1 MKAIWKCITSWIHQH
16 LHLVTLSVL
25 TSTVIIIFTYV
36 MGNSGYPLPGET
48 GALKQIT
55 DYKKFLGIQIGQ
67 IPDSVLMINVC
78 YDKMLVPYTENEV
91 PVGNTIITD
100 RGKLLEFLTKAKAA
114 NNYRYIFM
122 DVFFEEG
129 METEYDSA
137 LFSTIL
143 SMDRLVIPKHKG
155 AVMCD
160 SNLYRKASNADYA
173 TTWQAL
179 SFSRY
184 QYIHDDDESV
194 ALKIYQDR
202 CGSTIKRHWGGL
214 WYTDNGRLCQNSA
227 TLLLPIRVTGSLL
240 DEEGQARER
249 NYIYLSADMLDLDEM
264 GVMSVSEQ
272 IDDKLVIIGDFKSD
286 VHSTFLGPQPGS
298 SILFNGYIALTQ
310 GAHLVNW
317 TYMAILFVIYIII
330 GLFYLSGHSFS
341 SMVMNPWLSIVLSFA
356 STATVFLIIALVASW
371 FDLAFNMWVPTTVYS
386 LYDTFMQKY
395 NIYKNK
401 KK

>member
-1 MKAIWKCITSWIHQH
+1 MKIPFWNTIKTWIRQH
-16 LHLVTLSVL
+16 RSLVFLSVL
-25 TSTVIIIFTYV
+25 TSTIIIIFTYV

-55 DYKKFLGIQIGQ
+55 DYKKFLGMQIGNV
-67 IPDSVLMINVC
+67 PDSILFINVC
-78 YDKMLVPYTENEV
+78 YDKALVPYEENEV

-100 RGKLLEFLTKAKAA
+100 REKLLQFLTKAKEA

-137 LFSTIL
+137 LFNTII
-143 SMDRLVIPKHKG
+143 SMDRIVIPKHKG
-155 AVMCD
+155 VNMCD
-160 SNLYRKASNADYA
+160 SILYQKASNADYA

-184 QYIHDDDESV
+184 QYIHDEDESV

-202 CGSTIKRHWGGL
+202 FGSDIKKHWGGL

-227 TLLLPIRVTGSLL
+227 TLLLPIRIMGSLL
-240 DEEGQARER
+240 DEEGQVRER
-249 NYIYLSADMLDLDEM
+249 NYIYLSADLLDLDE
-264 GVMSVSEQ
+264 VMPVSEQ
-272 IDDKLVIIGDFKSD
+272 IDDKLIVIGDFKSD

-298 SILFNGYIALTQ
+298 SILFNGYIALSQ

-317 TYMAILFVIYIII
+317 LYMGILFVIYIII

-341 SMVMNPWLSIVLSFA
+341 SMCANPWLSIVLSFL
-356 STATVFLIIALVASW
+356 STATVFLIIALIASW
-371 FDLAFNMWVPTTVYS
+371 YDIAFNMWVPTTVYS

-401 KK
+401 SK

>member
-1 MKAIWKCITSWIHQH
+1 MKIPFWNTIKTWIRQH
-16 LHLVTLSVL
+16 RSLVFLSVL
-25 TSTVIIIFTYV
+25 TSTIIIIFTYV

-55 DYKKFLGIQIGQ
+55 DYKKFLGMQIGNV
-67 IPDSVLMINVC
+67 PDSILFINVC
-78 YDKMLVPYTENEV
+78 YDKALVPYEENEV

-100 RGKLLEFLTKAKAA
+100 REKLLQFLTKAKEA

-137 LFSTIL
+137 LFNTII
-143 SMDRLVIPKHKG
+143 SMDRIVIPKHKG
-155 AVMCD
+155 VNMCD
-160 SNLYRKASNADYA
+160 SILYQKASNADYA

-179 SFSRY
+179 TFSRY
-184 QYIHDDDESV
+184 QYIHDEDESV

-202 CGSTIKRHWGGL
+202 FGSDIKKHWGGL

-227 TLLLPIRVTGSLL
+227 TLLLPIRIMGSLL
-240 DEEGQARER
+240 DEEGQVRER
-249 NYIYLSADMLDLDEM
+249 NYIYLSADLLDLDE
-264 GVMSVSEQ
+264 VMPVSEQ
-272 IDDKLVIIGDFKSD
+272 IDDKLIVIGDFKSD

-298 SILFNGYIALTQ
+298 SILFNGYIALSQ

-317 TYMAILFVIYIII
+317 LYMGILFVIYIII

-341 SMVMNPWLSIVLSFA
+341 SMCANPWLSIVLSFL
-356 STATVFLIIALVASW
+356 STATVFLIIALIASW
-371 FDLAFNMWVPTTVYS
+371 YDIAFNMWVPTTVYS

-401 KK
+401 SK

>member
-1 MKAIWKCITSWIHQH
+1 MKVPFWKRVITWIRQQRK
-16 LHLVTLSVL
+16 LIFLSVL

-55 DYKKFLGIQIGQ
+55 DYKKFLGMQIGNV
-67 IPDSVLMINVC
+67 PDSILFINVC
-78 YDKMLVPYTENEV
+78 YDKMLIPYEENEV
-91 PVGNTIITD
+91 PVGNMVITD
-100 RGKLLEFLTKAKAA
+100 REKLLQFLTIAKKA

-137 LFSTIL
+137 LFHTIT
-143 SMDRLVIPKHKG
+143 SMDRIVIPKHKG
-155 AVMCD
+155 SNMVD
-160 SNLYRKASNADYA
+160 SMLYQKASNADYA

-179 SFSRY
+179 TFSRY
-184 QYIHDDDESV
+184 QYIHDEDPSV

-202 CGSTIKRHWGGL
+202 FGSDIKKHMGGL

-227 TLLLPIRVTGSLL
+227 TLLLPIRITGSLL
-240 DEEGQARER
+240 DEEGQVRER
-249 NYIYLSADMLDLDEM
+249 NYIYLSADLLDLDE
-264 GVMSVSEQ
+264 VMPVSEQ
-272 IDDKLVIIGDFKSD
+272 IEDKLIVIGDFKSD
-286 VHSTFLGPQPGS
+286 IHSTFLGMQPGS
-298 SILFNGYIALTQ
+298 SILFNGYIALSQ

-317 TYMAILFVIYIII
+317 PYMGILFVIYIII

-341 SMVMNPWLSIVLSFA
+341 SMVMNPWLSIVLSFL

-371 FDLAFNMWVPTTVYS
+371 YDLAFNMWVPTTVYS

-401 KK
+401 SK

>member
-1 MKAIWKCITSWIHQH
+1 M
-16 LHLVTLSVL
+16 VTLSVL

-55 DYKKFLGIQIGQ
+55 DYKKFLGMQIGNV
-67 IPDSVLMINVC
+67 PDSILFINVC
-78 YDKMLVPYTENEV
+78 YDKALVPYEENEV

-100 RGKLLEFLTKAKAA
+100 REKLLQFLTKAKEA

-137 LFSTIL
+137 LFNTII
-143 SMDRLVIPKHKG
+143 SMDRIVIPKHKG
-155 AVMCD
+155 VNMCD
-160 SNLYRKASNADYA
+160 SILYQKASNADYA

-179 SFSRY
+179 TFSRY
-184 QYIHDDDESV
+184 QYIHDEDESV

-202 CGSTIKRHWGGL
+202 FGSDIKKHWGGL

-227 TLLLPIRVTGSLL
+227 TLLLPIRIMGSLL
-240 DEEGQARER
+240 DEEGQVRER
-249 NYIYLSADMLDLDEM
+249 NYIYLSADLLDLDE
-264 GVMSVSEQ
+264 VMPVSEQ
-272 IDDKLVIIGDFKSD
+272 IDDKLIVIGDFKSD

-298 SILFNGYIALTQ
+298 SILFNGYIALSQ

-317 TYMAILFVIYIII
+317 LYMGILFVIYIII

-341 SMVMNPWLSIVLSFA
+341 SMCANPWLSIVLSFL
-356 STATVFLIIALVASW
+356 STATVFLIIALIASW
-371 FDLAFNMWVPTTVYS
+371 YDIAFNMWVPTTVYS

-401 KK
+401 SK

>member
-1 MKAIWKCITSWIHQH
+1 MKVPFWNTIKTWIRQH
-16 LHLVTLSVL
+16 RSLVFLSVL

-55 DYKKFLGIQIGQ
+55 DYKKFLGMQIGNV
-67 IPDSVLMINVC
+67 PDSILFINVC
-78 YDKMLVPYTENEV
+78 YDKALVPYEENEV

-100 RGKLLEFLTKAKAA
+100 REKLLQFLTKAKEA

-129 METEYDSA
+129 MVTEYDSA
-137 LFSTIL
+137 LFNTIV
-143 SMDRLVIPKHKG
+143 SMDRIVIPKHKG
-155 AVMCD
+155 VNMCD
-160 SNLYRKASNADYA
+160 SILNQKAANADYA

-179 SFSRY
+179 TFSRY
-184 QYIHDDDESV
+184 QYLHDDDESV

-202 CGSTIKRHWGGL
+202 FGSDIKKHWGGL

-227 TLLLPIRVTGSLL
+227 TLLLPVRITGSLL
-240 DEEGQARER
+240 DEEGQVRER
-249 NYIYLSADMLDLDEM
+249 NYIYLSADLLDLDE
-264 GVMSVSEQ
+264 VMPVSEQ
-272 IDDKLVIIGDFKSD
+272 IDDKFIVIGDFKSD
-286 VHSTFLGPQPGS
+286 VHTTFLGSQPGS
-298 SILFNGYIALTQ
+298 SILFNGYIALSQ

-317 TYMAILFVIYIII
+317 LYMGILFVIYIII

-341 SMVMNPWLSIVLSFA
+341 SMCANPWLSIVLSFL

-371 FDLAFNMWVPTTVYS
+371 YDIAFNMWVPTTVYS

-401 KK
+401 SK

>member
-1 MKAIWKCITSWIHQH
+1 MKVPFWNTIKTWIRQH
-16 LHLVTLSVL
+16 RSLVFLSVL

-55 DYKKFLGIQIGQ
+55 DYKKFLGMQIGNV
-67 IPDSVLMINVC
+67 PDSILFINVC
-78 YDKMLVPYTENEV
+78 YDKALVPYEENEV

-100 RGKLLEFLTKAKAA
+100 REKLLQFLTKAKEA

-129 METEYDSA
+129 MVTEYDSA
-137 LFSTIL
+137 LFNTIV
-143 SMDRLVIPKHKG
+143 SMDRIVIPKHKG
-155 AVMCD
+155 VNMCD
-160 SNLYRKASNADYA
+160 SILNQKAANADYA

-179 SFSRY
+179 TFSRY
-184 QYIHDDDESV
+184 QYLHDDEESV

-202 CGSTIKRHWGGL
+202 FGSDIKKHWGGL
-214 WYTDNGRLCQNSA
+214 WYTDHGRLCQNSA
-227 TLLLPIRVTGSLL
+227 TLLLPVRITGSLL
-240 DEEGQARER
+240 DEEGQVRER
-249 NYIYLSADMLDLDEM
+249 NYIYLSADLLDLDE
-264 GVMSVSEQ
+264 VMPVSEQ
-272 IDDKLVIIGDFKSD
+272 IDDKLIVIGDFKSD
-286 VHSTFLGPQPGS
+286 VHTTFLGSQPGS
-298 SILFNGYIALTQ
+298 SILFNGYIALSQ

-317 TYMAILFVIYIII
+317 LYMGILFVIYIII

-341 SMVMNPWLSIVLSFA
+341 SMCANPWLSIVLSFL

-371 FDLAFNMWVPTTVYS
+371 YDIAFNMWVPTTVYS

-401 KK
+401 AK

>member
-1 MKAIWKCITSWIHQH
+1 MKIPFWNTIKTWIRQH
-16 LHLVTLSVL
+16 RSLVFLSVL
-25 TSTVIIIFTYV
+25 TSTIIIIFTYV

-55 DYKKFLGIQIGQ
+55 DYKKFLGMQIGNV
-67 IPDSVLMINVC
+67 PDSILFINVC
-78 YDKMLVPYTENEV
+78 YDKALVPYEENEV

-100 RGKLLEFLTKAKAA
+100 REKLLQFLTKAKEA

-137 LFSTIL
+137 LFNTII
-143 SMDRLVIPKHKG
+143 SMDRIVIPKHKG
-155 AVMCD
+155 VNMCD
-160 SNLYRKASNADYA
+160 SILYQKASNADYA

-179 SFSRY
+179 TFSRY
-184 QYIHDDDESV
+184 QYIHDEDESV

-202 CGSTIKRHWGGL
+202 FGSDIKKHWGGL

-227 TLLLPIRVTGSLL
+227 TLLLPIRIMGSLL
-240 DEEGQARER
+240 DEEGQVRER
-249 NYIYLSADMLDLDEM
+249 NYIYLSADLLDLDE
-264 GVMSVSEQ
+264 VMPVSEQ
-272 IDDKLVIIGDFKSD
+272 IDDKLIVIGDFKSD

-298 SILFNGYIALTQ
+298 SILFNGYIALSQ

-317 TYMAILFVIYIII
+317 IYMGILFVIYIII

-341 SMVMNPWLSIVLSFA
+341 SMCANPWLSIVLSFL
-356 STATVFLIIALVASW
+356 STATVFLIIALIASW
-371 FDLAFNMWVPTTVYS
+371 YDIAFNMWVPTTVYS

-401 KK
+401 SK

>member
-1 MKAIWKCITSWIHQH
+1 MKIPFWNTIKTWIRQH
-16 LHLVTLSVL
+16 RSLVFLSVL
-25 TSTVIIIFTYV
+25 TSTIIIIFTYV

-55 DYKKFLGIQIGQ
+55 DYKKFLGMQIGNV
-67 IPDSVLMINVC
+67 PDSILFINVC
-78 YDKMLVPYTENEV
+78 YDKALVPYEENEV
-91 PVGNTIITD
+91 PVGNTIITN
-100 RGKLLEFLTKAKAA
+100 REKLLQFLTKAKEA

-137 LFSTIL
+137 LFNTII
-143 SMDRLVIPKHKG
+143 SMDRIVIPKHKG
-155 AVMCD
+155 VNMCD
-160 SNLYRKASNADYA
+160 SILYQKASNADYA

-179 SFSRY
+179 TFSRY
-184 QYIHDDDESV
+184 QYIHDEDESV

-202 CGSTIKRHWGGL
+202 FGSDIKKHWGGL

-227 TLLLPIRVTGSLL
+227 TLLLPIRIMGSLL
-240 DEEGQARER
+240 DEEGQVRER
-249 NYIYLSADMLDLDEM
+249 NYIYLSADLLDLDE
-264 GVMSVSEQ
+264 VMPVSEQ
-272 IDDKLVIIGDFKSD
+272 IDDKLIVIGDFKSD

-298 SILFNGYIALTQ
+298 SILFNGYIALSQ

-317 TYMAILFVIYIII
+317 LYMGILFVIYIII

-341 SMVMNPWLSIVLSFA
+341 SMCANPWLSIVLSFL
-356 STATVFLIIALVASW
+356 STATVFLIIALIASW
-371 FDLAFNMWVPTTVYS
+371 YDIAFNMWVPTTVYS

-401 KK
+401 SK

>member
-1 MKAIWKCITSWIHQH
+1 MKVPFWNTIKTWIRQH
-16 LHLVTLSVL
+16 RSLVFLSVL

-55 DYKKFLGIQIGQ
+55 DYKKFLGMQIGNV
-67 IPDSVLMINVC
+67 PDSILFINVC
-78 YDKMLVPYTENEV
+78 YDKALVPYEENEV

-100 RGKLLEFLTKAKAA
+100 REKLLQFLTKAKEA

-129 METEYDSA
+129 MVTEYDSA
-137 LFSTIL
+137 LFNTIV
-143 SMDRLVIPKHKG
+143 SMDRIVIPKHKG
-155 AVMCD
+155 VNMCD
-160 SNLYRKASNADYA
+160 SILNQKAANADYA

-179 SFSRY
+179 TFSRY
-184 QYIHDDDESV
+184 QYLHDDDESV

-202 CGSTIKRHWGGL
+202 FGSDIKKHWGGL

-227 TLLLPIRVTGSLL
+227 TLLLPVRITGSLL
-240 DEEGQARER
+240 DEEGQVRER
-249 NYIYLSADMLDLDEM
+249 NYIYLSADLLDLDE
-264 GVMSVSEQ
+264 VMPVSEQ
-272 IDDKLVIIGDFKSD
+272 IDDKLIVIGDFKSD
-286 VHSTFLGPQPGS
+286 VHTTFLGSQPGS
-298 SILFNGYIALTQ
+298 SILFNGYIALSQ

-317 TYMAILFVIYIII
+317 LYMGILFVIYIII

-341 SMVMNPWLSIVLSFA
+341 SMCANPWLSIVLSFL

-371 FDLAFNMWVPTTVYS
+371 YDIAFNMWVPTTVYS

-401 KK
+401 SK

>member
-1 MKAIWKCITSWIHQH
+1 MKVPFWNTIKTWIRQH
-16 LHLVTLSVL
+16 RSLVFLSVL

-55 DYKKFLGIQIGQ
+55 DYKKFLGMQIGNV
-67 IPDSVLMINVC
+67 PDSILFINVC
-78 YDKMLVPYTENEV
+78 YDKALVPYEENEV

-100 RGKLLEFLTKAKAA
+100 REKLLQFLTKAKEA

-129 METEYDSA
+129 MVTEYDSA
-137 LFSTIL
+137 LFNTIV
-143 SMDRLVIPKHKG
+143 SMDRIVIPKHKG
-155 AVMCD
+155 VNMCD
-160 SNLYRKASNADYA
+160 SILNQKAANADYA

-179 SFSRY
+179 TFSRY
-184 QYIHDDDESV
+184 QYLHDDDESV

-202 CGSTIKRHWGGL
+202 FGSDIKKHWGGL

-227 TLLLPIRVTGSLL
+227 TLLLPVRITGSLL
-240 DEEGQARER
+240 DEEGQVRER
-249 NYIYLSADMLDLDEM
+249 NYIYLSADLLDLDE
-264 GVMSVSEQ
+264 VMPVSEQ
-272 IDDKLVIIGDFKSD
+272 IDDKLIVIGDFKSD
-286 VHSTFLGPQPGS
+286 VHSTFLGSQPGS
-298 SILFNGYIALTQ
+298 SILFNGYIALSQ

-317 TYMAILFVIYIII
+317 LYMGILFVIYIII
-330 GLFYLSGHSFS
+330 GLFSLSGHSFS
-341 SMVMNPWLSIVLSFA
+341 SMCANPWLSIVLSFL

-371 FDLAFNMWVPTTVYS
+371 YDIAFNMWVPTTVYS

-401 KK
+401 SK

>member
-1 MKAIWKCITSWIHQH
+1 MKVPFWNTIKTWIRQH
-16 LHLVTLSVL
+16 RSLVFLSVL

-55 DYKKFLGIQIGQ
+55 DYKKFLGMQIGNV
-67 IPDSVLMINVC
+67 PDSILFINVC
-78 YDKMLVPYTENEV
+78 YDKALVPYEENEV

-100 RGKLLEFLTKAKAA
+100 REKLLQFLTKAKEA

-129 METEYDSA
+129 MVTEYDSA
-137 LFSTIL
+137 LFNTIV
-143 SMDRLVIPKHKG
+143 SMDRIVIPKHKG
-155 AVMCD
+155 VNMCD
-160 SNLYRKASNADYA
+160 SILNQKAANADYA

-179 SFSRY
+179 TFSRY
-184 QYIHDDDESV
+184 QYLHDDDESV

-202 CGSTIKRHWGGL
+202 FGSDIKKHWGGL

-227 TLLLPIRVTGSLL
+227 TLLLPIRIMGSLL
-240 DEEGQARER
+240 DEEGQVRER
-249 NYIYLSADMLDLDEM
+249 NYIYLSADLLDLDE
-264 GVMSVSEQ
+264 VMPVSEQ
-272 IDDKLVIIGDFKSD
+272 IDDKLIVIGDFKSD
-286 VHSTFLGPQPGS
+286 VHSTFLGMQPGS
-298 SILFNGYIALTQ
+298 SILFNGYIALSQ

-317 TYMAILFVIYIII
+317 LYMGILFVIYIII

-341 SMVMNPWLSIVLSFA
+341 SMCANPWLSIVLSFL
-356 STATVFLIIALVASW
+356 STATVFLIIALIASW
-371 FDLAFNMWVPTTVYS
+371 YDIAFNMWVPTTVYS

-401 KK
+401 SK

>member
-1 MKAIWKCITSWIHQH
+1 
-16 LHLVTLSVL
+16 VL
-25 TSTVIIIFTYV
+25 TSTIIIIFTYV

-55 DYKKFLGIQIGQ
+55 DYKKFLGMQIGNV
-67 IPDSVLMINVC
+67 PDSILFINVC
-78 YDKMLVPYTENEV
+78 YDKALVPYEENEV

-100 RGKLLEFLTKAKAA
+100 REKLLQFLTKAKEA

-137 LFSTIL
+137 LFNTII
-143 SMDRLVIPKHKG
+143 SMDRIVIPKHKG
-155 AVMCD
+155 VNMCD
-160 SNLYRKASNADYA
+160 SILYQKASNADYA

-179 SFSRY
+179 TFSRY
-184 QYIHDDDESV
+184 QYIHDEDESV

-202 CGSTIKRHWGGL
+202 FGSDIKKHWGGL

-227 TLLLPIRVTGSLL
+227 TLLLPIRIMGSLL
-240 DEEGQARER
+240 DEEGQVRER
-249 NYIYLSADMLDLDEM
+249 NYIYLSADLLDLDE
-264 GVMSVSEQ
+264 VMPVSEQ
-272 IDDKLVIIGDFKSD
+272 IDDKLIVIGDFKSD

-298 SILFNGYIALTQ
+298 SILFNGYIALSQ

-317 TYMAILFVIYIII
+317 LYMGILFVIYIII

-341 SMVMNPWLSIVLSFA
+341 SMCANPWLSIVLSFL
-356 STATVFLIIALVASW
+356 STATVFLIIALIASW
-371 FDLAFNMWVPTTVYS
+371 YDIAFNMWVPTTVYS

-401 KK
+401 SK

>member
-1 MKAIWKCITSWIHQH
+1 MKVPFWNTIKTWIRQH
-16 LHLVTLSVL
+16 RSLVFLSVL

-55 DYKKFLGIQIGQ
+55 DYKKFLGMQIGNV
-67 IPDSVLMINVC
+67 PDSILFINVC
-78 YDKMLVPYTENEV
+78 YDKALVPYEENEV

-100 RGKLLEFLTKAKAA
+100 REKLLQFLTKAKEA

-129 METEYDSA
+129 MVTEYDSA
-137 LFSTIL
+137 LFSTIV
-143 SMDRLVIPKHKG
+143 SMDRIVIPKHKG
-155 AVMCD
+155 VNMCD
-160 SNLYRKASNADYA
+160 SILNQKAANADYA

-179 SFSRY
+179 TFSRY
-184 QYIHDDDESV
+184 QYLHDDDESV

-202 CGSTIKRHWGGL
+202 FGSDIKKHWGGL
-214 WYTDNGRLCQNSA
+214 WYTDKGRLCQNSE
-227 TLLLPIRVTGSLL
+227 TLLLPVRITGSLL
-240 DEEGQARER
+240 DEEGQVRER
-249 NYIYLSADMLDLDEM
+249 NYIYLSADLLDLDE
-264 GVMSVSEQ
+264 VMPVSEQ
-272 IDDKLVIIGDFKSD
+272 IDDKLIVIGDFKSD
-286 VHSTFLGPQPGS
+286 VHSTFLGSQPGS
-298 SILFNGYIALTQ
+298 SILFNGYIALSQ

-317 TYMAILFVIYIII
+317 LYMGILFVIYIII

-341 SMVMNPWLSIVLSFA
+341 SMCANPWLSIVLSFL

-371 FDLAFNMWVPTTVYS
+371 YDIAFNMWVPTTVYS

-401 KK
+401 SK

>member
-1 MKAIWKCITSWIHQH
+1 MKVPFWNTIKTWIRQH
-16 LHLVTLSVL
+16 RSLVFLSVL

-55 DYKKFLGIQIGQ
+55 DYKKFLGMQIGNV
-67 IPDSVLMINVC
+67 PDSILFINVC
-78 YDKMLVPYTENEV
+78 YDKALVPYEENEV

-100 RGKLLEFLTKAKAA
+100 REKLLQFLTKAKEA

-129 METEYDSA
+129 MVTEYDSA
-137 LFSTIL
+137 LFSTIV
-143 SMDRLVIPKHKG
+143 SMDRIVIPKHKG
-155 AVMCD
+155 VNMCD
-160 SNLYRKASNADYA
+160 SILNQKAANADYA

-179 SFSRY
+179 TFSRY
-184 QYIHDDDESV
+184 QYLHDDDESV

-202 CGSTIKRHWGGL
+202 FGSDIKKHWGGL

-227 TLLLPIRVTGSLL
+227 TLLLPIRIMGSLL
-240 DEEGQARER
+240 DEEGQVRER
-249 NYIYLSADMLDLDEM
+249 NYIYLSADLLDLDE
-264 GVMSVSEQ
+264 VMPVSEQ
-272 IDDKLVIIGDFKSD
+272 IDDKLIVIGDFKSD
-286 VHSTFLGPQPGS
+286 VHSTFLGMQPGS
-298 SILFNGYIALTQ
+298 SILFNGYIALSQ

-317 TYMAILFVIYIII
+317 LYMGILFVIYIII

-341 SMVMNPWLSIVLSFA
+341 SMCANPWLSIVLSFL
-356 STATVFLIIALVASW
+356 STATVFLIIALIASW
-371 FDLAFNMWVPTTVYS
+371 YDIAFNMWVPTTVYS

-401 KK
+401 SK

>member
-1 MKAIWKCITSWIHQH
+1 M
-16 LHLVTLSVL
+16 VTLSVL

-55 DYKKFLGIQIGQ
+55 DYKKFLGMQIGNV
-67 IPDSVLMINVC
+67 PDSILFVNVC
-78 YDKMLVPYTENEV
+78 YDKMLTPYEENEV
-91 PVGNTIITD
+91 PVGNMVITD
-100 RGKLLEFLTKAKAA
+100 REKLLQFLTIAKKA

-137 LFSTIL
+137 LFHTIT
-143 SMDRLVIPKHKG
+143 SMDRIVIPKHKG
-155 AVMCD
+155 VNMCD
-160 SNLYRKASNADYA
+160 TTLYQKAANADYA

-179 SFSRY
+179 TFSRY
-184 QYIHDDDESV
+184 QYIHDEDESV

-202 CGSTIKRHWGGL
+202 FGSDIKKHMGGL

-227 TLLLPIRVTGSLL
+227 TLLLPVRITGSLL
-240 DEEGQARER
+240 DEEGQVRER
-249 NYIYLSADMLDLDEM
+249 NYIYLSADLLDLDE
-264 GVMSVSEQ
+264 VMPVSEQ
-272 IDDKLVIIGDFKSD
+272 IDDKLIVIGDFKSD
-286 VHSTFLGPQPGS
+286 VHSTFLGMQPGS
-298 SILFNGYIALTQ
+298 SILFNGYIALSQ

-317 TYMAILFVIYIII
+317 LYMGILFVIYIII

-341 SMVMNPWLSIVLSFA
+341 SMCANPWLSILLSFL
-356 STATVFLIIALVASW
+356 STATVFLIIALIASW
-371 FDLAFNMWVPTTVYS
+371 YDIAFNMWVPTTVYS

-401 KK
+401 AK

>member
-1 MKAIWKCITSWIHQH
+1 MKVPFWNTIKTWIRQH
-16 LHLVTLSVL
+16 RSLVFLSVL

-55 DYKKFLGIQIGQ
+55 DYKKFLGMQIGNV
-67 IPDSVLMINVC
+67 PDSILFINVC
-78 YDKMLVPYTENEV
+78 YDKALVPYEENEV

-100 RGKLLEFLTKAKAA
+100 REKLLQFLTKAKEA

-129 METEYDSA
+129 MVTEYDSA
-137 LFSTIL
+137 LFNTIV
-143 SMDRLVIPKHKG
+143 SMDRIVIPKHKG
-155 AVMCD
+155 VNMCD
-160 SNLYRKASNADYA
+160 SILNQKAANADYA

-179 SFSRY
+179 TFSRY
-184 QYIHDDDESV
+184 QYLHDDDESV

-202 CGSTIKRHWGGL
+202 FGSDIKKHWGGL

-227 TLLLPIRVTGSLL
+227 TLLLPVRITGSLL
-240 DEEGQARER
+240 DEEGQVRER
-249 NYIYLSADMLDLDEM
+249 NYIYLSADLLDLDE
-264 GVMSVSEQ
+264 VMPVSEQ
-272 IDDKLVIIGDFKSD
+272 IDDKLIVIGDFKSD
-286 VHSTFLGPQPGS
+286 VHSTFLGSQPGS
-298 SILFNGYIALTQ
+298 SILFNGYIALSQ

-317 TYMAILFVIYIII
+317 LYMGILFVIYIII

-341 SMVMNPWLSIVLSFA
+341 SMCANPWLSIVLSFL

-371 FDLAFNMWVPTTVYS
+371 YDIAFNMWVPTTVYS

-401 KK
+401 SK

>member
-1 MKAIWKCITSWIHQH
+1 MKVHFWNTIKTWIRQH
-16 LHLVTLSVL
+16 RSLVFLSVL

-55 DYKKFLGIQIGQ
+55 DYKKFLGMQIGNV
-67 IPDSVLMINVC
+67 PDSILFINVC
-78 YDKMLVPYTENEV
+78 YDKALVPYEENEV

-100 RGKLLEFLTKAKAA
+100 REKLLQFLTKAKEA

-129 METEYDSA
+129 MVTEYDSA
-137 LFSTIL
+137 LFNTIV
-143 SMDRLVIPKHKG
+143 SMDRIVIPKHKG
-155 AVMCD
+155 VNMCD
-160 SNLYRKASNADYA
+160 SILNQKAANADYA

-179 SFSRY
+179 TFSRY
-184 QYIHDDDESV
+184 QYLHDDDESV

-202 CGSTIKRHWGGL
+202 FGSDIKKHWGGL

-227 TLLLPIRVTGSLL
+227 TLLLPVRITGSLL
-240 DEEGQARER
+240 DEEGQVRER
-249 NYIYLSADMLDLDEM
+249 NYIYLSADLLDLDE
-264 GVMSVSEQ
+264 VMPVSEQ
-272 IDDKLVIIGDFKSD
+272 IDDKLIVIGDFKSD
-286 VHSTFLGPQPGS
+286 VHSTFLGSQPGS
-298 SILFNGYIALTQ
+298 SILFNGYIALSQ

-317 TYMAILFVIYIII
+317 LYMGILFVIYIII

-341 SMVMNPWLSIVLSFA
+341 SMCANPWLSIVLSFL

-371 FDLAFNMWVPTTVYS
+371 YDIAFNMWVPTTVYS

-401 KK
+401 SK

>member
-1 MKAIWKCITSWIHQH
+1 MKIPFWNTIKTWIRQH
-16 LHLVTLSVL
+16 RSLVFLSVL

-55 DYKKFLGIQIGQ
+55 DYKKFLGMQIGNV
-67 IPDSVLMINVC
+67 PDSILFINVH
-78 YDKMLVPYTENEV
+78 YDKMLVPYEENEV
-91 PVGNTIITD
+91 PVGNMVITN
-100 RGKLLEFLTKAKAA
+100 RERLLQFLTKAKEA

-137 LFSTIL
+137 LFNTIV
-143 SMDRLVIPKHKG
+143 SMDRIVIPKHKG
-155 AVMCD
+155 VNMCD
-160 SNLYRKASNADYA
+160 SILYKKASNADYA

-179 SFSRY
+179 TFSRY
-184 QYIHDDDESV
+184 QYIHDEDESV

-202 CGSTIKRHWGGL
+202 FGSTIEKHWGGL

-227 TLLLPIRVTGSLL
+227 TLLLPIRITGSLL
-240 DEEGQARER
+240 DEEGQVRER
-249 NYIYLSADMLDLDEM
+249 NYIYLSADLLDLDE
-264 GVMSVSEQ
+264 VMPVSEQ
-272 IDDKLVIIGDFKSD
+272 IDDKLIVIGDFNSD
-286 VHSTFLGPQPGS
+286 VHSTFLGSQPGS
-298 SILFNGYIALTQ
+298 SILFNGYIALSQ

-317 TYMAILFVIYIII
+317 LYMGILFVIYIII

-341 SMVMNPWLSIVLSFA
+341 SMCANPWLSIVLSFA

-401 KK
+401 SK

>member
-1 MKAIWKCITSWIHQH
+1 MEIPFWNTIKTWIRQH
-16 LHLVTLSVL
+16 RSLVFLSVL
-25 TSTVIIIFTYV
+25 TSTIIIIFTYV

-55 DYKKFLGIQIGQ
+55 DYKKFLGMQIGNV
-67 IPDSVLMINVC
+67 PDSILFINVC
-78 YDKMLVPYTENEV
+78 YDKALVPYEENEV

-100 RGKLLEFLTKAKAA
+100 REKLLQFLTKAKEA

-137 LFSTIL
+137 LFNTII
-143 SMDRLVIPKHKG
+143 SMDRIVIPKHKG
-155 AVMCD
+155 VNMCD
-160 SNLYRKASNADYA
+160 SILYQKASNADYA

-179 SFSRY
+179 TFSRY
-184 QYIHDDDESV
+184 QYIHDEDESV

-202 CGSTIKRHWGGL
+202 FGSDIKKHWGGL

-227 TLLLPIRVTGSLL
+227 TLLLPIRIMGSLL
-240 DEEGQARER
+240 DEEGQVRER
-249 NYIYLSADMLDLDEM
+249 NYIYLSADLLDLDE
-264 GVMSVSEQ
+264 VMPVSEQ
-272 IDDKLVIIGDFKSD
+272 IDDKLIVIGDFKSD

-298 SILFNGYIALTQ
+298 SILFNGYIALSQ

-317 TYMAILFVIYIII
+317 LYMGILFVIYIII

-341 SMVMNPWLSIVLSFA
+341 SMCANPWLSIVLSFL
-356 STATVFLIIALVASW
+356 STATVFLIIALIASW
-371 FDLAFNMWVPTTVYS
+371 YDIAFNMWVPTTVYS

-401 KK
+401 SK

>member
-1 MKAIWKCITSWIHQH
+1 
-16 LHLVTLSVL
+16 
-25 TSTVIIIFTYV
+25 

-55 DYKKFLGIQIGQ
+55 DYKKFLGMQIGNV
-67 IPDSVLMINVC
+67 PDSILFINVH
-78 YDKMLVPYTENEV
+78 YDKMLVPYEENEV
-91 PVGNTIITD
+91 PVGNMVITD
-100 RGKLLEFLTKAKAA
+100 RERLLQFLTKAKEA

-137 LFSTIL
+137 LFSTIK
-143 SMDRLVIPKHKG
+143 SMDRIVIPKHKG
-155 AVMCD
+155 VNMCD
-160 SNLYRKASNADYA
+160 STLYQKASNADYA

-179 SFSRY
+179 TFSRY
-184 QYIHDDDESV
+184 QYIHDEDESV

-202 CGSTIKRHWGGL
+202 FGSTIEKHWGGL

-227 TLLLPIRVTGSLL
+227 TLLLPIRITGSLL
-240 DEEGQARER
+240 DEEGQVRER
-249 NYIYLSADMLDLDEM
+249 NYIYLSADLLDLNE
-264 GVMSVSEQ
+264 VMPVSEQ
-272 IDDKLVIIGDFKSD
+272 IDDKLIVIGDFNSD
-286 VHSTFLGPQPGS
+286 VHSTFLGSQPGS
-298 SILFNGYIALTQ
+298 SILFNGYIALSQ

-317 TYMAILFVIYIII
+317 LYMGILFVIYIII

-341 SMVMNPWLSIVLSFA
+341 SMCANPWLSIVLSLA

-401 KK
+401 SK

>member
-1 MKAIWKCITSWIHQH
+1 MKVPFWNTIKTWIRQH
-16 LHLVTLSVL
+16 RSLVFLSVL

-55 DYKKFLGIQIGQ
+55 DYKKFLGMQIGNV
-67 IPDSVLMINVC
+67 PDSILFINVC
-78 YDKMLVPYTENEV
+78 YDKALVPYEENEV

-100 RGKLLEFLTKAKAA
+100 REKLLQFLTKAKEA

-137 LFSTIL
+137 LFNTIV
-143 SMDRLVIPKHKG
+143 SMDRIVIPKHKG
-155 AVMCD
+155 VNMCD
-160 SNLYRKASNADYA
+160 SILNQKAANADYA

-179 SFSRY
+179 TFSRY
-184 QYIHDDDESV
+184 QYLHDDDESV

-202 CGSTIKRHWGGL
+202 FGSDIKKHWGGL

-227 TLLLPIRVTGSLL
+227 TLLLPVRITGSLL
-240 DEEGQARER
+240 DEEGQVRER
-249 NYIYLSADMLDLDEM
+249 NYIYLSADLLDLDE
-264 GVMSVSEQ
+264 VMPVSEQ
-272 IDDKLVIIGDFKSD
+272 IDDKLIVIGDFKSD
-286 VHSTFLGPQPGS
+286 VHTTFLGSQPGS
-298 SILFNGYIALTQ
+298 SILFNGYIALSQ

-317 TYMAILFVIYIII
+317 LYMGILFVIYIII

-341 SMVMNPWLSIVLSFA
+341 SMCANPWLSIVLSFL

-371 FDLAFNMWVPTTVYS
+371 YDIAFNMWVPTTVYS

-401 KK
+401 SK

>member
-1 MKAIWKCITSWIHQH
+1 MKIPFWNTIKTWIRQH
-16 LHLVTLSVL
+16 RSLVFLSVL
-25 TSTVIIIFTYV
+25 TSTIIIIFTYV

-55 DYKKFLGIQIGQ
+55 DYKKFLGMQIGNV
-67 IPDSVLMINVC
+67 PDSILFINVC
-78 YDKMLVPYTENEV
+78 YDKALVPYEENEV

-100 RGKLLEFLTKAKAA
+100 REKLLQFLTKAKEA

-137 LFSTIL
+137 LFNTII
-143 SMDRLVIPKHKG
+143 SMDRIVIPKHKG
-155 AVMCD
+155 VNMCD
-160 SNLYRKASNADYA
+160 SILYQKASNADYA

-179 SFSRY
+179 TFSRY
-184 QYIHDDDESV
+184 QYIHDEDESV

-202 CGSTIKRHWGGL
+202 FGSDIKKHWGGL

-227 TLLLPIRVTGSLL
+227 TLLLPIRIMGSLL
-240 DEEGQARER
+240 DEEGQVRER
-249 NYIYLSADMLDLDEM
+249 NYIYLGADLLDLDE
-264 GVMSVSEQ
+264 VMPVSEQ
-272 IDDKLVIIGDFKSD
+272 IDDKLIVIGDFKSD

-298 SILFNGYIALTQ
+298 SILFNGYIALSQ

-317 TYMAILFVIYIII
+317 LYMGILFVIYIII

-341 SMVMNPWLSIVLSFA
+341 SMCANPWLSIVLSFL
-356 STATVFLIIALVASW
+356 STATVFLIIALIASW
-371 FDLAFNMWVPTTVYS
+371 YDIAFNMWVPTTVYS

-401 KK
+401 SK

>member
-1 MKAIWKCITSWIHQH
+1 MKVPFWNTIRTWIRQH
-16 LHLVTLSVL
+16 RSLIFLSVL
-25 TSTVIIIFTYV
+25 TSTIIIIFTYV

-55 DYKKFLGIQIGQ
+55 DYKKFLGMQIGNV
-67 IPDSVLMINVC
+67 PDSILFINVC
-78 YDKMLVPYTENEV
+78 YDKALVPYEENEV
-91 PVGNTIITD
+91 PVGNMVITD
-100 RGKLLEFLTKAKAA
+100 REKLLQFLTKAKEA

-129 METEYDSA
+129 MVTEYDSA
-137 LFSTIL
+137 LFNTIV
-143 SMDRLVIPKHKG
+143 SMDRIVIPKHKG
-155 AVMCD
+155 VNMCD
-160 SNLYRKASNADYA
+160 SILYQKASNADYA

-179 SFSRY
+179 TFSRY

-202 CGSTIKRHWGGL
+202 FGSDIKKHWGGL

-227 TLLLPIRVTGSLL
+227 TLLLPIRIMGSLL
-240 DEEGQARER
+240 DEEGQVRER
-249 NYIYLSADMLDLDEM
+249 NYIYLSADLLDLDE
-264 GVMSVSEQ
+264 VMPVSEQ
-272 IDDKLVIIGDFKSD
+272 IDDKLIVIGDFKSD
-286 VHSTFLGPQPGS
+286 VHSTFLGMQPGS
-298 SILFNGYIALTQ
+298 SILFNGYIALSQ

-317 TYMAILFVIYIII
+317 LYMGILFVIYIII

-341 SMVMNPWLSIVLSFA
+341 SMCANPWLSIVLSFL
-356 STATVFLIIALVASW
+356 STATVFLIIALIASW
-371 FDLAFNMWVPTTVYS
+371 YDIAFNMWVPTTVYS

-401 KK
+401 AK